1 MPGGQTA
8 LVIFDTV
15 PGGAGSAIR
24 IARSFGPTSGAALAR
39 VCGCDCGEETSCYG
53 CLRGYR
59 NQPFH
64 EELRR
69 GDALHFIA
77 PLVG

>member
-1 MPGGQTA
+1 
-8 LVIFDTV
+8 V
-15 PGGAGSAIR
+15 PGGAGSATR
-24 IARSFGPTSGAALAR
+24 IARSFGEVLEAALTR
-39 VCGCDCGEETSCYG
+39 VSRCDCGEETSCYG

-69 GDALHFIA
+69 GAALEFLA
-77 PLVG
+77 PLVPARQ